1 MDYKGQT
8 TPIAESVAYIPD
20 VVWHMTEVKMP
31 DKADRYIVNIKF
43 GEREYIDIGYFDLET
58 FTPTDGDT
66 WPEGAEVTHW
76 MQLPDPA

>member
-8 TPIAESVAYIPD
+8 TPIFESLAYTPD
-20 VVWHMTEVKMP
+20 VVWNEYPKIRPVREGT
-31 DKADRYIVNIKF
+31 YIVNIKTSD
-43 GEREYIDIGYFDLET
+43 REFIDIGYFDLET

-66 WPEGAEVTHW
+66 WSEGAEVTHW

>member
-1 MDYKGQT
+1 MSDNGQT

-20 VVWHMTEVKMP
+20 MVWHKTVDELP
-31 DKADRYIVNIKF
+31 DKACRYIVNIKHGDKEF
-43 GEREYIDIGYFDLET
+43 IDLGYFDGST